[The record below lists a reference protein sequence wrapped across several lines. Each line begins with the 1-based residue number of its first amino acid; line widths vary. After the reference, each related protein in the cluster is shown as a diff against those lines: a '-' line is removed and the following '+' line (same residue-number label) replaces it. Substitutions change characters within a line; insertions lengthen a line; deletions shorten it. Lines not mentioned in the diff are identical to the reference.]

1 MYAVMGITGNVGG
14 AVARTLLA
22 KGEKVRGIVRNP
34 EKAAEWQKQGVELFK
49 ADYDDVDALTAAF
62 SGVAGVFVMVP
73 PNFAPSPNFAETRA
87 TLKVLREALSRAMPP
102 KAVYLSSI
110 GAEQA
115 SGLGLITSSHLLEE
129 TLGDLPFSHAFLR
142 AAWFFENSAGDVES
156 ARNEGRIRFQLHPLD
171 RKFPLVATADIG
183 KAGAETLTQSWT
195 GIRHI
200 EVAGPEGYSPLDIAD
215 AFADAFGHPVE
226 AIAVPRAE
234 WETLWVSQG
243 MPEGRTAPRV
253 EMVDGFNSGWIH
265 FGVPG
270 TEHVEGATSL
280 REVIT
285 QLVTRG

>member
-1 MYAVMGITGNVGG
+1 MYAVMGITGKVGG

-22 KGEKVRGIVRNP
+22 KGEKVRGVVRNP
-34 EKAAEWQKQGVELFK
+34 EKATEWQKQGAELFK

-62 SGVAGVFVMVP
+62 TGVAGVFVMVP
-73 PNFAPSPNFAETRA
+73 PNFAPAPGFPETKA
-87 TLKVLREALSRAMPP
+87 ALKVLHEALSRALPS

-110 GAEQA
+110 GAEQT

-129 TLGDLPFSHAFLR
+129 TLGDLPFSQAFLR
-142 AAWFFENSAGDVES
+142 AAWFFENSAGDVAS
-156 ARNEGRIRFQLHPLD
+156 ARHEGKVQFQLHPLD
-171 RKFPLVATADIG
+171 RKFSLVGTADIG
-183 KAGAETLTQSWT
+183 KAGADTLTQSWT

-200 EVAGPEGYSPLDIAD
+200 EVAGPESYSPLDIAD
-215 AFADAFGHPVE
+215 AFADAVGRPVE

-243 MPEGRTAPRV
+243 MPEGRTAPRA

-270 TEHVEGATSL
+270 TEHVDGATPL

>member
-1 MYAVMGITGNVGG
+1 M
-14 AVARTLLA
+14 
-22 KGEKVRGIVRNP
+22 
-34 EKAAEWQKQGVELFK
+34 
-49 ADYDDVDALTAAF
+49 
-62 SGVAGVFVMVP
+62 
-73 PNFAPSPNFAETRA
+73 
-87 TLKVLREALSRAMPP
+87 KVLREALSRSLPS

-115 SGLGLITSSHLLEE
+115 SGLGLITGSHLLEE

-142 AAWFFENSAGDVES
+142 PGWFFENSAGDVAS
-156 ARNEGRIRFQLHPLD
+156 ARNEGKIMFQLQPLD

-183 KAGAETLTQSWT
+183 KVGAETLTQNWI

-200 EVAGPEGYSPLDIAD
+200 EVAGPESYSPLDIAD
-215 AFADAFGHPVE
+215 AFADAVGHPVE
-226 AIAVPRAE
+226 AIAIPREE

-243 MPEGRTAPRV
+243 MPEGRTAPRA

-270 TEHVEGATSL
+270 AEHVRGTTPL

>member
-1 MYAVMGITGNVGG
+1 MYAVMGITGKVGG

-49 ADYDDVDALTAAF
+49 ADVDDVDALTAAF
-62 SGVAGVFVMVP
+62 TGVAGVFVMVP
-73 PNFAPSPNFAETRA
+73 PNFAPTPGFAETRA
-87 TLKVLREALSRAMPP
+87 TLKVLREALSRALPS

-110 GAEQA
+110 GAEQT

-129 TLGDLPFSHAFLR
+129 TLGDLPVSHAFLR
-142 AAWFFENSAGDVES
+142 AAWFIENSAGDVAG
-156 ARNEGRIRFQLHPLD
+156 ARDEGKVRFQLHPLD
-171 RKFPLVATADIG
+171 RKFSLVATADIG
-183 KAGAETLTQSWT
+183 KVGAETLTQSWT

-200 EVAGPEGYSPLDIAD
+200 EVAGPESYSPLDIAD
-215 AFADAFGHPVE
+215 AFAEAVGRPVE
-226 AIAVPRAE
+226 ALAVPRGE

-243 MPEGRTAPRV
+243 MPEGRTSPRAK
-253 EMVDGFNSGWIH
+253 MVDGFNSGWIH

-270 TEHVEGATSL
+270 TEHVNGVTTL

-285 QLVTRG
+285 QLVARS